1 MCSWATKPPYADAFE
16 TGNVLLLND
25 GVLRFYILK
34 YVCKPFDQ
42 AESKVKISKACK
54 WIVSFYFSKSSFSNL
69 YLFILYKHVGSFCF
83 SPRYRCRVM
92 KMRLWEGF
100 YFTARQKCDENR
112 KSETVIMYFKV
123 KSSRLAFCSWCRKR
137 VISYFVF

>member
-1 MCSWATKPPYADAFE
+1 VVLHYLIFILLIFFFLLIEKLVYYRFFCKISNIKIILWDFCDSTLQSFTVSLRANFMQIFWNMSLGKILFARWWSVWSWVTKLPFAFE

-69 YLFILYKHVGSFCF
+69 Y
-83 SPRYRCRVM
+83 
-92 KMRLWEGF
+92 
-100 YFTARQKCDENR
+100 
-112 KSETVIMYFKV
+112 
-123 KSSRLAFCSWCRKR
+123 
-137 VISYFVF
+137 

>member
-1 MCSWATKPPYADAFE
+1 LLANLMQIFWNMALGKIVSARWWSACSWVTKPPFAFE
-16 TGNVLLLND
+16 TAYENVLLLND

-69 YLFILYKHVGSFCF
+69 Y
-83 SPRYRCRVM
+83 
-92 KMRLWEGF
+92 
-100 YFTARQKCDENR
+100 
-112 KSETVIMYFKV
+112 
-123 KSSRLAFCSWCRKR
+123 
-137 VISYFVF
+137 